1 MERSFALHAPWEPQ
15 GDQPRAIEQLS
26 RGLLE
31 QQHPFQTLL
40 GVTGSGKTF
49 TVANVIQ
56 ACQLPVLVLAHNKT
70 LAAQLYSEFKTFFPE
85 NSVNY
90 FVSYYD
96 YYQPEA
102 YLPAQD
108 TYIEKD
114 ASVNKNIEKLRL
126 ATTKALLERRDVIVV
141 SSVSCIYG
149 LGQRKNY
156 EEAIFRFSRGEH
168 YPRREFL
175 SWLLRNYYQR
185 NDVEFSPGVF
195 RIRGDVVDIYPAY
208 SDTALRVL
216 FFDDEIEEIAEV
228 DPVSMKK
235 LEEKEKGVLFP
246 AKHYVTDT
254 ATVAQALNT
263 IEGDM
268 ELRVA
273 QLQGEGRL
281 LEAERLRSRTT
292 YDMEMLQEVGYCS
305 GIENYSRYL
314 DGREPGEPPGTL
326 LDFFPRDFLLVVDES
341 HMTLPQVRGMY
352 RGDRSRKETLVEYG
366 FRLPAALDNRPL
378 QWEEFREYMRKAL
391 FVSATPGDW
400 ELEHSQQVVEQ
411 IVRPTGVLDP
421 QITIL
426 PARNQVDD
434 LVDKI
439 TAAVARG
446 ERMLVTTLTKRSS
459 EDLAE
464 YLESLKF
471 KVRYIHSE
479 LNTFE
484 RVELLTELRRGNI
497 DVLVGVNLLREGI
510 DLPEVSTVAIL
521 DADREGY
528 LRSGKSLVQTIGRA
542 ARHQAGE
549 VFLYA
554 DRLTDSIIYAR
565 DETARRR
572 SIQEAWNK
580 KHNITPTSIEKPILA
595 LLPEELLS
603 EESPGERSRKSLEEL
618 DSQTLEKLM
627 WQAVEKLDF
636 EAAAEYRNILGRA
649 PERSYKRVAENRRSR
664 RKRT

>member
-1 MERSFALHAPWEPQ
+1 
-15 GDQPRAIEQLS
+15 
-26 RGLLE
+26 
-31 QQHPFQTLL
+31 
-40 GVTGSGKTF
+40 
-49 TVANVIQ
+49 
-56 ACQLPVLVLAHNKT
+56 
-70 LAAQLYSEFKTFFPE
+70 
-85 NSVNY
+85 
-90 FVSYYD
+90 
-96 YYQPEA
+96 
-102 YLPAQD
+102 
-108 TYIEKD
+108 
-114 ASVNKNIEKLRL
+114 
-126 ATTKALLERRDVIVV
+126 
-141 SSVSCIYG
+141 
-149 LGQRKNY
+149 
-156 EEAIFRFSRGEH
+156 
-168 YPRREFL
+168 
-175 SWLLRNYYQR
+175 
-185 NDVEFSPGVF
+185 
-195 RIRGDVVDIYPAY
+195 
-208 SDTALRVL
+208 
-216 FFDDEIEEIAEV
+216 
-228 DPVSMKK
+228 
-235 LEEKEKGVLFP
+235 
-246 AKHYVTDT
+246 VTDT

-263 IEGDM
+263 IERDM

-378 QWEEFREYMRKAL
+378 QWEEFREYMKRAL

-421 QITIL
+421 EITIL

-434 LVDKI
+434 VVDKI

-446 ERMLVTTLTKRSS
+446 ERMLITTLTKRSS

-484 RVELLTELRRGNI
+484 RAELLTELRRGNI

-580 KHNITPTSIEKPILA
+580 KHHITPTSIEKPILA

-603 EESPGERSRKSLEEL
+603 EETPGERSRKSLEEL

-636 EAAAEYRNILGRA
+636 EAAAEYRNILGKA